1 MNVNNKKGILVSGN
15 KSKENKSKK
24 VSWGENK
31 ITTYLN
37 NNEIESEQ
45 NKLMNSLSKIS
56 EENSFSFQNNLND
69 SFNRFSIDNN
79 IINNNNINN
88 KDNFSDLI
96 IGDEYVNL
104 SPKLNQYVFKT
115 LNSIDDY
122 SLKFKLKNNKNNSS
136 NSINKKIN
144 LKTIIKSKY

>member
-79 IINNNNINN
+79 VINNNNINN
-88 KDNFSDLI
+88 NI
-96 IGDEYVNL
+96 INQQN
-104 SPKLNQYVFKT
+104 KNNILNNSNI
-115 LNSIDDY
+115 LNTNY
-122 SLKFKLKNNKNNSS
+122 NNNNNKNNRITL
-136 NSINKKIN
+136 N
-144 LKTIIKSKY
+144 